1 MRRVYSSAMRV
12 IRGALTCLSPILLA
26 LVGAPALADAP
37 RAHPALWRIADADT
51 TIYLFGTIH
60 ALPPG
65 FEWFEGPLVS
75 AFDSADELVTEIVE
89 EEPARAQ
96 AQLVARAALPRGTS
110 LRGLLTPRQRAAYQ
124 AAMAAAGMPLAAFD
138 RFEPWYAAVSLATL
152 PMERAGFARENGAEA
167 VLETRAKALG
177 RPQSALETADYQLAL
192 FDTLPL
198 AVQTRYLAEVVR
210 TMPELPDDLAKMVAA
225 WEAGDADTLA
235 KLINADA
242 DEPELA
248 ERLITVRN
256 RAWAGWIAAR
266 MARPGTVFVAVG
278 AGHLAGPRSV
288 QDLLAQ
294 RGIASVRVQ

>member
-1 MRRVYSSAMRV
+1 MRV
-12 IRGALTCLSPILLA
+12 IRGASTCLALILLA
-26 LVGAPALADAP
+26 LAGPPALADAP
-37 RAHPALWRIADADT
+37 HAHPALWRIADADT

-65 FEWFEGPLVS
+65 IEWFDGPLVS

-96 AQLVARAALPRGTS
+96 AQLLARAVLPRGTS

-124 AAMAAAGMPLAAFD
+124 AAMAAAGMPVAAFD

-152 PMERAGFARENGAEA
+152 PMARAGFARENGAEA
-167 VLETRAKALG
+167 VLEARAKALG
-177 RPQSALETADYQLAL
+177 WPHSALETADYQLAL

-198 AVQTRYLAEVVR
+198 AVQMRYLAEVVR
-210 TMPELPDDLAKMVAA
+210 TMPELPGDLANMVAA
-225 WEAGDADTLA
+225 WEAGDAATLA

-248 ERLITVRN
+248 ERLITARN

-288 QDLLAQ
+288 QDLLAK